1 MSTLESLA
9 QTFVAAAGSPAVQ
22 LGSDL
27 DVALSQYLAAAR
39 APWPDFGIAPLEF
52 ARYLGERC
60 AGGELPPAEHAADLW
75 LACACARG
83 VPAAVERFQ
92 REYEPLIARIAARRG
107 AAQDIAADVRQQLCE
122 RLLVP
127 DPGSGRRAKIGD
139 YRGSG
144 ALRSWVASAAATT
157 LLSVQR
163 AASRRRERSEPEPQD
178 AALLGRLDPEL
189 EYLKQRYTTQ
199 VHDAVV
205 AAIEALSP
213 RDKALLRLH
222 LGERLS
228 IDALGTMY
236 GVNRATA
243 ARWLAT
249 ARESLRRGTVK
260 DLRGRL
266 RLEPRE
272 CDSLIALVNSQLDI
286 SVLRHLE
293 HES

>member
-9 QTFVAAAGSPAVQ
+9 QTFVAAAGSPPAQ
-22 LGSDL
+22 PASDL

-39 APWPDFGIAPLEF
+39 APWPDFGIDPLEF
-52 ARYLGERC
+52 VRYLAERC
-60 AGGELPPAEHAADLW
+60 AGGVLPPPDHAADLW

-83 VPAAVERFQ
+83 VPAAAERFQ
-92 REYEPLIARIAARRG
+92 REYAPLIARIAARRG

-127 DPGSGRRAKIGD
+127 DPSSGRRAKIGD

-163 AASRRRERSEPEPQD
+163 AASRRRERPEPEAQD
-178 AALLGRLDPEL
+178 AMLGRLDPEL

-222 LGERLS
+222 LGQRLS

-266 RLEPRE
+266 QLEPRE

-293 HES
+293 HDG

>member
-9 QTFVAAAGSPAVQ
+9 QTFTAASGASPREA
-22 LGSDL
+22 LPEL
-27 DVALSQYLAAAR
+27 DDALAQYLAAAR
-39 APWPDFGIAPLEF
+39 TRWPDFGLDPHVF
-52 ARYLGERC
+52 VRYLAERC
-60 AGGELPPAEHAADLW
+60 TGEELPPVAHAADLW
-75 LACACARG
+75 LACACAQG
-83 VPAAVERFQ
+83 VPAAIAQFQ

-107 AAQDIAADVRQQLCE
+107 ATRDVAADVRQQLCE
-122 RLLVP
+122 RLLVA
-127 DPGSGRRAKIGD
+127 DISSGRSARIGD

-157 LLSVQR
+157 LLSFQR
-163 AASRRRERSEPEPQD
+163 ATQRRRESQEPEAQD
-178 AALLGRLDPEL
+178 MLVRLDPEL
-189 EYLKQRYTTQ
+189 DYLKQHYAAQ

-205 AAIEALSP
+205 AAVAALSP

-222 LGERLS
+222 LGQRLS

-249 ARESLRRGTVK
+249 AREALRRGTVK

-266 RLEPRE
+266 QLEPRE
-272 CDSLIALVNSQLDI
+272 CDSVIALVNSQLDI
-286 SVLRHLE
+286 SLLRHLE
-293 HES
+293 REG